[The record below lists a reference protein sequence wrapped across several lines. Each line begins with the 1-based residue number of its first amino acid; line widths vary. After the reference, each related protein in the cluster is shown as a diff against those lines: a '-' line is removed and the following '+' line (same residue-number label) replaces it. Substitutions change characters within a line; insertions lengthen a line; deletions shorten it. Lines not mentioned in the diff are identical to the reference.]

1 MSAASIEE
9 SVVRV
14 LVVEDVATMA
24 TMLESALRN
33 AGMDVL
39 CAPSGAAA
47 MAARESFKPEIVLV
61 DLTLPDTHGM
71 TLVRVFSEAG
81 AGVIVVTASSEEAV
95 RVAALDIGADDYVV
109 KPVMVHELTARIR
122 AVHRRLQGRANEAA
136 ATESDTRIAV
146 DSSHRQLVA
155 QDGRISTLTEAEMLA
170 FEALLAADRGPVT
183 REQISKV
190 ALKRPVHAEDRSV
203 DQLMMKLRRKLSDLG
218 CPERTILSV
227 RREGYVLADPDLF
240 QSGPDERVL

>member
-1 MSAASIEE
+1 M
-9 SVVRV
+9 RV

-33 AGMDVL
+33 AGMEVL

-47 MAARESFKPEIVLV
+47 MAARETFQPEVVLV

-122 AVHRRLQGRANEAA
+122 AVHRRLQGKAGEAA
-136 ATESDTRIAV
+136 AADAQGRINVDT
-146 DSSHRQLVA
+146 SHRQLVA
-155 QDGRISTLTEAEMLA
+155 PDGRVSTLTEAEMLA
-170 FEALLAADRGPVT
+170 FEALLEADRGPVT

-240 QSGPDERVL
+240 QSGADERAI

>member
-1 MSAASIEE
+1 M
-9 SVVRV
+9 RV

-47 MAARESFKPEIVLV
+47 MAARETFKPEIVLV

-122 AVHRRLQGRANEAA
+122 AVHRRLQGRAGEPVAGGEAD
-136 ATESDTRIAV
+136 SRIGV

-155 QDGRISTLTEAEMLA
+155 QDGRVATLTEAEMLA

-183 REQISKV
+183 REQISRL

-203 DQLMMKLRRKLSDLG
+203 DQLMMKLRRKLSELG

-240 QSGPDERVL
+240 HTGLDERAT